1 MGRLGGRKSA
11 KLYTSILW
19 HTFGAGDAAG
29 GSAGPMVD
37 FSTATF
43 IKSAHEPAQFVPD
56 EGFEIAF
63 AGRSNAGKS
72 SAINAVTGRRKLA
85 RTSKSPGRTRLVNF
99 FALGPGVRL
108 VDLPGYGFARVPEA
122 LRAHWRGLM
131 QAYFETRDSL
141 RGLVLVVDSRRGL
154 TDFDRQMLD
163 WAGFGESRT
172 IVLLT
177 KSDKLGRGAA
187 AAVLAETRAEL
198 AANAD
203 ALLFSAVRGDGVE
216 TARQGIAALFEGAER
231 CGRDGQKSAPVR

>member
-1 MGRLGGRKSA
+1 
-11 KLYTSILW
+11 
-19 HTFGAGDAAG
+19 
-29 GSAGPMVD
+29 MVD

-56 EGFEIAF
+56 QGIEIAF

-72 SAINAVTGRRKLA
+72 SAINAITGRRKLA
-85 RTSKSPGRTRLVNF
+85 RTSKSPGRTQLVNF
-99 FALGPGVRL
+99 FALGPGARL

-141 RGLVLVVDSRRGL
+141 RGLMLVVDSRRGL

-163 WAGFGESRT
+163 WVGFGESRT
-172 IVLLT
+172 LVLLT
-177 KSDKLGRGAA
+177 KADKLGRGPA
-187 AAVLAETRAEL
+187 AAVLDKTRAEL
-198 AANAD
+198 GANAD

-216 TARQGIAALFEGAER
+216 AARQRVTALCEGAER
-231 CGRDGQKSAPVR
+231 CIADGQKSAPVR

>member
-1 MGRLGGRKSA
+1 
-11 KLYTSILW
+11 
-19 HTFGAGDAAG
+19 
-29 GSAGPMVD
+29 MVD

-56 EGFEIAF
+56 QGIEIAF

-72 SAINAVTGRRKLA
+72 SAINAITGRRKLA
-85 RTSKSPGRTRLVNF
+85 RTSKSPGRTQLVNF
-99 FALGPGVRL
+99 FALGPGARL

-141 RGLVLVVDSRRGL
+141 RGLMLVVDSRRGL

-163 WAGFGESRT
+163 WVGFGESRT
-172 IVLLT
+172 LVLLT
-177 KSDKLGRGAA
+177 KADKLGRGAA
-187 AAVLAETRAEL
+187 AAVLDKTRAEL
-198 AANAD
+198 GANAD

-216 TARQGIAALFEGAER
+216 AARQRVTALCEGAER
-231 CGRDGQKSAPVR
+231 CIADGQKSAPVR